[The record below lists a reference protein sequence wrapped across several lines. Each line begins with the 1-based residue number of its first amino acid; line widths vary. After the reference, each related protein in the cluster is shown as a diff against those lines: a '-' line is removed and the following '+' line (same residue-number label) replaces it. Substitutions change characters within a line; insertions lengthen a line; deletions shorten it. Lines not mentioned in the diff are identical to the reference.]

1 MTRRKVKRRD
11 RNKDKDKDKDKALG
25 HKISILQK
33 SMSLARAV
41 NKVIQN

>member
-1 MTRRKVKRRD
+1 MPRRKVKREIGIKVRI
-11 RNKDKDKDKDKALG
+11 KALG

-33 SMSLARAV
+33 RTSLARAV